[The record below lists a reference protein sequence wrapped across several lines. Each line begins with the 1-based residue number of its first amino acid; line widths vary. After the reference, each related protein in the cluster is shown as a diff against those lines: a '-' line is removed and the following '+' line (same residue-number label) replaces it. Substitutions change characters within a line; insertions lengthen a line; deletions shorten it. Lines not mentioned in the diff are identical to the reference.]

1 MANTTLCTDIC
12 VGVAVDRFANF
23 GAFVAKVVGD
33 GQSLVAASKVW
44 PHSNTAYQVIM
55 SMRVYA
61 MYLGSK
67 LVLGVLVAMIL
78 VRIGLGLAISVVIFG
93 PQSGISGP
101 FFFFLFFARPLIY
114 PARVH

>member
-1 MANTTLCTDIC
+1 
-12 VGVAVDRFANF
+12 
-23 GAFVAKVVGD
+23 
-33 GQSLVAASKVW
+33 
-44 PHSNTAYQVIM
+44 
-55 SMRVYA
+55 